1 VFVYFFFKVQSVHF
15 PDTYDLED
23 QEIEIV
29 QPKSVDQ
36 VVDMINGARKRDLTN
51 WSFAEHYDPKS
62 LVQVMQRVSYTH
74 PYVDSYYNRRD
85 DSIMLA
91 FSNPHDEACL
101 SNHEE
106 WTIKLHSNVGFR

>member
-1 VFVYFFFKVQSVHF
+1 
-15 PDTYDLED
+15 
-23 QEIEIV
+23 
-29 QPKSVDQ
+29 
-36 VVDMINGARKRDLTN
+36 MINSARKRDLTD
-51 WSFAEHYDPKS
+51 WSFAEHYEPKT
-62 LVQVMQRVSYTH
+62 LVQVMQKVSYTH

-106 WTIKLHSNVGFR
+106 WSIKLHSNVGFRLK